1 LTRTIAAL
9 CVLVLSAAPA
19 GAQYFGRN
27 KVQYDR
33 LAFTILQTPHFDI
46 YYYPEE
52 REAVLL
58 AAKLAER
65 WYTRLSSTL
74 DHKFTRRQPIVLYA
88 SHAHFTQTSIVPDTI
103 SDGVGG
109 FTDHLAGRVV
119 LPFAAGLGET
129 DHIIGHELVHAFQRD
144 MLKKT
149 GGSLSMLPLWFSE
162 GMAECLSIGELDA
175 NTRMWLRDA
184 AESDKL
190 PAIAQL
196 DDPKWFP
203 YRYGQA
209 LWEFLEERYGAPT
222 AMKALNS
229 HGKNAAARLKEAT
242 GKDAPALSKEWHEF
256 IRRASANPARAKAR
270 DDEPVAAHVIG
281 SAQNG
286 GRMNVAPALSPNGR
300 YLVFLSERD
309 GYSIDV
315 YLADAATGS
324 IIRKLVSTATD
335 VHYESLQF
343 IESAGAWNAV
353 GTRFALA
360 TLRDGHPA
368 LTILDMPSGDVLR
381 ELSVPGV
388 DQMFSPTWSPDGASV
403 AFSALKGGFTDLFV
417 VDVPSGKLRALTSD
431 PYSDLQ
437 PAWSPDGKH
446 LVFSTDRFSSS
457 LSTLS
462 FGQYQLATIDLA
474 SGTINRLWGKIGAK
488 NIDPHWSPDGG
499 SVYFVSDAGGAS
511 NVYRLD
517 VASGRIAQVTDVAT
531 GVSGITALSPA
542 MSIGRAGRRAAASVY
557 RRGAYEI
564 RILDLPSPANVA
576 DADDD
581 RELDSRP
588 SVPASGVLPAG
599 DPADTS
605 DQKAESF
612 SPKPYTPRL
621 SLAQLGS
628 PYLSAGGGAFGS
640 FIRAGVSLSF
650 GDMLGQQGLET
661 AVQVGKEV
669 TDNAV
674 MATYTNRR
682 SRWNW
687 AISGGQIPA
696 LVGAD
701 ERTTS
706 VSSPAGDTVVREADT
721 LQQIHRQVAGL
732 VAYPFNRA
740 QRIEA
745 SVGLDA
751 IAFDLRTTT
760 TSYSANTGQRLT
772 DQTIHSQSAPSATM
786 IQTGAAL
793 VYDTALFGPASPIL
807 GQRYRLAIA
816 PSFGDLHVLTTVADY
831 RRYFMPARPFTL
843 AFRVDGV
850 ARTGPDGTDPRL
862 LPLVWYMPDFVRG
875 FDTDSST
882 SRTSRLLVANGELR
896 MPIPGVFHRRVS
908 YGGLPTEAIAFADC
922 GRFWMPESASGGLTE
937 RSICSTGAGVRLN
950 AAGFVFEFDAVRP
963 FGPLSNGW
971 RLGINFQPGF

>member
-1 LTRTIAAL
+1 
-9 CVLVLSAAPA
+9 
-19 GAQYFGRN
+19 
-27 KVQYDR
+27 
-33 LAFTILQTPHFDI
+33 
-46 YYYPEE
+46 
-52 REAVLL
+52 
-58 AAKLAER
+58 
-65 WYTRLSSTL
+65 
-74 DHKFTRRQPIVLYA
+74 
-88 SHAHFTQTSIVPDTI
+88 
-103 SDGVGG
+103 
-109 FTDHLAGRVV
+109 
-119 LPFAAGLGET
+119 
-129 DHIIGHELVHAFQRD
+129 
-144 MLKKT
+144 
-149 GGSLSMLPLWFSE
+149 
-162 GMAECLSIGELDA
+162 
-175 NTRMWLRDA
+175 
-184 AESDKL
+184 
-190 PAIAQL
+190 
-196 DDPKWFP
+196 
-203 YRYGQA
+203 
-209 LWEFLEERYGAPT
+209 
-222 AMKALNS
+222 MKALRS
-229 HGKNAAARLKEAT
+229 RGKNAAARLKDTTA
-242 GKDAPALSKEWHEF
+242 KDATTLSKEWHEY
-256 IRRASANPARAKAR
+256 IRRASANPAHAIAV
-270 DDEPVAAHVIG
+270 DDEPPAAHVIG

-309 GYSIDV
+309 GYSVDV

-324 IIRKLVSTATD
+324 VIRRLVSTATD

-353 GTRFALA
+353 GSRFALA

-368 LTILDMPSGDVLR
+368 PTILQMPSGEVLR

-388 DQMFSPTWSPDGASV
+388 DQMFSPTWSPDGASI

-417 VDVPSGKLRALTSD
+417 LEGPGGKLRALTSD

-446 LVFSTDRFSSS
+446 LVFSTDRFTSS

-462 FGQYQLATIDLA
+462 FGQYQLATIDVT
-474 SGTINRLWGKIGAK
+474 SGKVDRRGGKIGAK
-488 NIDPHWSPDGG
+488 KIDRHWSPDGA

-511 NVYRLD
+511 NVYRVD
-517 VASGRIAQVTDVAT
+517 IASGRIAQVTDVAT

-542 MSIGRAGRRAAASVY
+542 ISIGRAGRRAAASVY

-564 RILDLPSPANVA
+564 RILDLPSPTDAAVDLIVDRDLDARPNVPVA
-576 DADDD
+576 
-581 RELDSRP
+581 
-588 SVPASGVLPAG
+588 GVLPAG
-599 DPADTS
+599 DPVDSTP
-605 DQKAESF
+605 QKGETF
-612 SPKPYTPRL
+612 SPKPYAPRL

-640 FIRAGVSLSF
+640 FIRAGVSMSF

-687 AISGGQIPA
+687 AISGGPIPA

-701 ERTTS
+701 QRTTTGT
-706 VSSPAGDTVVREADT
+706 SPAGDTVVRDADT
-721 LQQIHRQVAGL
+721 LQQIHRQAAGL

-745 SVGLDA
+745 SVGVDA

-760 TSYSANTGQRLT
+760 TSFSANTGQRLT
-772 DQTIHSQSAPSATM
+772 EQTVHSQSAPSATM

-831 RRYFMPARPFTL
+831 P
-843 AFRVDGV
+843 
-850 ARTGPDGTDPRL
+850 
-862 LPLVWYMPDFVRG
+862 
-875 FDTDSST
+875 
-882 SRTSRLLVANGELR
+882 
-896 MPIPGVFHRRVS
+896 
-908 YGGLPTEAIAFADC
+908 
-922 GRFWMPESASGGLTE
+922 
-937 RSICSTGAGVRLN
+937 
-950 AAGFVFEFDAVRP
+950 
-963 FGPLSNGW
+963 
-971 RLGINFQPGF
+971 